1 MQVSKTAGRAR
12 ARGFTLIEL
21 LLVISII
28 AILSAVGISVM
39 AGAEQDALE
48 SRTRAGIERISGV
61 LNQKLEENRYR
72 ILPIRM
78 LPGSTPQEVQALRL
92 QAMAELLRVEF
103 PFTLEQVSP
112 VGTANPFPQN
122 DTYPVNDPGLN
133 FMRPRMV
140 DRYWAKVGNATAA
153 NQDAELLYAILS
165 LNFDESGQPLSSVLR
180 QREIGDTDGD
190 GALEVLDA
198 FGDPLQFALLVKL
211 TAADVNQ
218 VVAVD
223 PDNFVQQDLAD
234 VIGYESI
241 LNQTQLLNPG
251 QVRGPWPAEKYRLS
265 IRSINLRNTD
275 SGAVVTQ

>member
-1 MQVSKTAGRAR
+1 MG
-12 ARGFTLIEL
+12 
-21 LLVISII
+21 
-28 AILSAVGISVM
+28 M
-39 AGAEQDALE
+39 
-48 SRTRAGIERISGV
+48 
-61 LNQKLEENRYR
+61 
-72 ILPIRM
+72 
-78 LPGSTPQEVQALRL
+78 
-92 QAMAELLRVEF
+92 
-103 PFTLEQVSP
+103 
-112 VGTANPFPQN
+112 
-122 DTYPVNDPGLN
+122 
-133 FMRPRMV
+133 
-140 DRYWAKVGNATAA
+140 
-153 NQDAELLYAILS
+153 
-165 LNFDESGQPLSSVLR
+165 
-180 QREIGDTDGD
+180 
-190 GALEVLDA
+190 ALEVLDA